1 MSQVI
6 RDCFEVAAGTPEAVL
21 VYLLKL
27 IYLQEAGTA
36 GQPNRGN
43 CFITKNKKKLGYL
56 EYNLFLCINYA
67 AMNSIIQGQLGK
79 IRALCKQHKV
89 KSLYSFGSVN
99 TPEFTDKSD
108 IDLLIDFE
116 AGISVEDYTDNYF
129 SLREKFAQL
138 FKRDVDLVTR
148 RSLSNPFF
156 IREVEQSKHLIY
168 G

>member
-1 MSQVI
+1 
-6 RDCFEVAAGTPEAVL
+6 
-21 VYLLKL
+21 
-27 IYLQEAGTA
+27 
-36 GQPNRGN
+36 
-43 CFITKNKKKLGYL
+43 
-56 EYNLFLCINYA
+56 
-67 AMNSIIQGQLGK
+67 MNSIIQGQLGK

-99 TPEFTDKSD
+99 TPEFTDESD

>member
-1 MSQVI
+1 
-6 RDCFEVAAGTPEAVL
+6 
-21 VYLLKL
+21 
-27 IYLQEAGTA
+27 
-36 GQPNRGN
+36 
-43 CFITKNKKKLGYL
+43 
-56 EYNLFLCINYA
+56 
-67 AMNSIIQGQLGK
+67 MNSIIQGQLGK

-168 G
+168 GQ